1 MTYKDG
7 VKNKGW
13 APKGRKNDKK
23 LSSFDDSR
31 DSYWTEIADQ
41 FLNSE
46 LNKVSSLISNNW
58 RAVSAKSL

>member
-46 LNKVSSLISNNW
+46 LNKDDIDKIDKKLGE
-58 RAVSAKSL
+58 